1 MQYFANVKL
10 YSVIMAAILDGGL
23 QLFGSGP
30 HKDLSKSKMFQNQ
43 FKHVKRDL
51 DRSIYQ
57 SKSKWDWSYTENFIH
72 EGSS

>member
-1 MQYFANVKL
+1 
-10 YSVIMAAILDGGL
+10 MAAILDGGL

-43 FKHVKRDL
+43 FKHVKRDV

-57 SKSKWDWSYTENFIH
+57 SKSK
-72 EGSS
+72 

>member
-1 MQYFANVKL
+1 MQYFAIGANVKL

-43 FKHVKRDL
+43 FKHVKRDNRYKDHTVGWL
-51 DRSIYQ
+51 
-57 SKSKWDWSYTENFIH
+57 
-72 EGSS
+72 